1 MLTIK
6 KVVHV
11 TQNIKTNKTTEKEL
25 KGKELQEWLIS
36 HVYPTD
42 RPKEEDSNDN
52 PEDKVEHNTRN

>member
-11 TQNIKTNKTTEKEL
+11 TQNIKTNKTTKKEL

-36 HVYPTD
+36 HEYSTD

-52 PEDKVEHNTRN
+52 PEDKAEHNTRN